1 LLSGSLSTP
10 SAKGA
15 FVSFAP
21 ASFES
26 IATVVV
32 GAGGQNTIQFN
43 SIPSTF
49 THLQLRYASRD
60 SRAGSTDAPVDLTF
74 NGNTSAIYSKSYIQ
88 ADGTTSA
95 AGSEVNQTYLRL
107 EGSGNGGLGST
118 FSIGITD
125 IIDYTSS
132 TKTKSVMQIVGVEK
146 NASGG
151 FVRFQTGQWYNTSPI
166 TSITLTPF
174 SAPFLQYSHFALY
187 GIKGS

>member
-1 LLSGSLSTP
+1 MSPILKGIVASSKFTTP
-10 SAKGA
+10 AAS
-15 FVSFAP
+15 P
-21 ASFES
+21 SFES

-32 GAGGQNTIQFN
+32 GAGGQSAVNFN

-60 SRAGSTDAPVDLTF
+60 SRGGSLDAPVDLRF
-74 NGNTSAIYSKSYIQ
+74 NGNSSAIYSKSFIQ

-95 AGSEVNQTYLRL
+95 ANSEVNGTYLRL
-107 EGSGNGGLGST
+107 EGSGNGVLSST

-132 TKTKSVMQIVGVEK
+132 TKTKSVMQIVGVDK
-146 NASGG
+146 NTSG
-151 FVRFQTGQWYNTSPI
+151 FVRFQSGQWYNTSPI
-166 TSITLTPF
+166 TSIELIPF

>member
-15 FVSFAP
+15 FTTFAP

-32 GAGGQNTIQFN
+32 GAGGQNTVEFN

-60 SRAGSTDAPVDLTF
+60 SRGGSLDAPVDLRF
-74 NGNTSAIYSKSYIQ
+74 NGNSSAIYSKSFIG

-95 AGSEVNQTYLRL
+95 AGSEVNGTYLRL
-107 EGSGNGGLGST
+107 EGSGDGVLSST

-125 IIDYTSS
+125 ILDYTSS
-132 TKTKSVMQIVGVEK
+132 TKTKSVMQIVGVDK
-146 NASGG
+146 NTSG
-151 FVRFQTGQWYNTSPI
+151 FLRFQSGQWYNTSPI